1 MPNEPDVIPG
11 VPSTPPT
18 PEEPT
23 VPVPEPVSPAQPVEP
38 DRPLQNVTAEF
49 NRKIGKVES
58 RLDELIA
65 LIAQQSVKPTAPAH
79 PLAQYS
85 DEQLAELY
93 RAGSAEAGIAL
104 QERIASRHVQ
114 AQSTADKRA
123 QRVQQEMLVLVN
135 KYPALRDPQSPLR
148 EAAMNARSVLINQG
162 AQPGPET
169 DLEAVKYAI
178 LDNPQVPQPTP
189 APAPATPAPAQID
202 GVKPRRVTP
211 PNAPP
216 PKLNPKAIEIA
227 KRMGVKDPE
236 KSLERFYKRQ
246 EAGRSA
252 VSPLIQTI
260 VREE

>member
-1 MPNEPDVIPG
+1 MTVPDDVTPGTPSVPPAPVEPTEPD
-11 VPSTPPT
+11 
-18 PEEPT
+18 
-23 VPVPEPVSPAQPVEP
+23 PEPVSPVPVEP

-65 LIAQQSVKPTAPAH
+65 LIAQQSAKPTAPAQ

-93 RAGSAEAGIAL
+93 RAGSAEAGVAL
-104 QERIASRHVQ
+104 QERVASRQVQ
-114 AQSTADKRA
+114 AQSTADKLA
-123 QRVQQEMLVLVN
+123 QRIQQEMLVLAN
-135 KYPALRDPQSPLR
+135 KYPALRDANSPLR
-148 EAAMNARSVLINQG
+148 EAAIAARAALINQG
-162 AQPGPET
+162 AQPGPAT

-178 LDNPQVPQPTP
+178 LDNPQIATPSPPTP
-189 APAPATPAPAQID
+189 VTPAPAQID
-202 GVKPRRVTP
+202 GDKRRRVSP
-211 PNAPP
+211 PNVIP
-216 PKLNPKAIEIA
+216 PKMTPRALEIA

>member
-1 MPNEPDVIPG
+1 MEDVIPG
-11 VPSTPPT
+11 TSSVPPT
-18 PEEPT
+18 PAEPT
-23 VPVPEPVSPAQPVEP
+23 DPEPTPVSVVPVEP

-65 LIAQQSVKPTAPAH
+65 LIAQQSAKPTAPAQ

-114 AQSTADKRA
+114 AQSTADKLA
-123 QRVQQEMLVLVN
+123 QRIQQEMLVLVN
-135 KYPALRDPQSPLR
+135 KYPALRDSNSPLR
-148 EAAMNARSVLINQG
+148 EAAIAARAVLIQQG
-162 AQPGPET
+162 AQPGPAT

-178 LDNPQVPQPTP
+178 LDNPQVATPTITPTP
-189 APAPATPAPAQID
+189 GTPAPAQID
-202 GVKPRRVTP
+202 GDKRRRVIP
-211 PNAPP
+211 PNAAP
-216 PKLNPKAIEIA
+216 PKMTAKALEIA

-246 EAGRSA
+246 DAGRSA

-260 VREE
+260 VREES